1 MASQRIHFRILLHCF
16 EFQIKFIVCFWVAI
30 YTRARRT
37 FYKSGQIVLNIFYDI
52 LTKFLQSFLKAHQK
66 LFLQMTRDVT

>member
-52 LTKFLQSFLKAHQK
+52 LSEFLQSFLKAHQK